1 MQEKEVSSNFL
12 EEQELE
18 EKYKEDDSPFFD
30 VKYICQAS
38 LLITDSIRKGYDVAQ
53 LSNGDI
59 NVTEVRIVNVHYSWN
74 SEKGKFVKTN
84 QIEFNSSK
92 GG

>member
-1 MQEKEVSSNFL
+1 MQEKELFTNCL
-12 EEQELE
+12 EEQENIAD
-18 EKYKEDDSPFFD
+18 DDSPFFD

-38 LLITDSIRKGYDVAQ
+38 LLITDSIRKGYDVTQ
-53 LSNGDI
+53 LPNGDI
-59 NVTEVRIVNVHYSWN
+59 NVTEVRIVNVHYNWN

-84 QIEFNSSK
+84 QIEFNNSK

>member
-1 MQEKEVSSNFL
+1 MQEKELSNNFL
-12 EEQELE
+12 E
-18 EKYKEDDSPFFD
+18 KKSKEGDSPFLD

-38 LLITDSIRKGYDVAQ
+38 LLMTSSIRKGYDVTQ
-53 LSNGDI
+53 LPNGDI
-59 NVTEVRIVNVHYSWN
+59 NVTQVRIVNVHYTWD

-84 QIEFNSSK
+84 QTEFNNSK

>member
-1 MQEKEVSSNFL
+1 MHEKELSNNFL
-12 EEQELE
+12 EEQEDL
-18 EKYKEDDSPFFD
+18 KDDNSPFFD

-38 LLITDSIRKGYDVAQ
+38 LLITDSIRKGYDVTQ
-53 LSNGDI
+53 LPNGDV
-59 NVTEVRIVNVHYSWN
+59 NVTEVRIVNVHYNWN

-84 QIEFNSSK
+84 QIEFDNSK

>member
-1 MQEKEVSSNFL
+1 MQEKELSNNFL
-12 EEQELE
+12 EEQEDM
-18 EKYKEDDSPFFD
+18 KDDNSPFFD

-38 LLITDSIRKGYDVAQ
+38 LLITDSIHKGYDVTQ
-53 LSNGDI
+53 LPNGDV
-59 NVTEVRIVNVHYSWN
+59 NVREVRIVNVHYNWN

-84 QIEFNSSK
+84 QIEFDNSK